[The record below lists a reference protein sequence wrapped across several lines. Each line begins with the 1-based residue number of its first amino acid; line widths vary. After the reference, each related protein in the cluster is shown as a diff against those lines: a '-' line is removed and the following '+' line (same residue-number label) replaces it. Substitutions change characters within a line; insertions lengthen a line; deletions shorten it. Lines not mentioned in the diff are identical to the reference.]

1 MSDRPEQLGYFA
13 AMRGAFT
20 GTAVFEKLIGQ
31 TPLRAAWHTVLTV
44 LILAVFA
51 SAMQLPRYAAK
62 VAAETGRFEAE
73 FGGIE
78 FVEPYLTLPQRAPET
93 ARSFPL
99 EFGGLLVYTPIG
111 KPPVLPEK
119 SSFADYRYM
128 IFWFPKYFVT
138 VGPGGGEGKYAVN
151 VFASGARWTR
161 VEASPRICD
170 AGELKK
176 VLDDAAAQ
184 QTDLAP
190 QENASKVAVSAADI
204 ARIAKVSL
212 AVAFFLIFLFDA
224 AGQILM
230 CLLIFVGFFA
240 LTSGRGRT
248 LRWGE
253 LVRIALYAGCPAL
266 LVAAVFVAFDLTG
279 VLSFGTVYVIGT
291 VGYFLVIVNKM
302 EHARHAGQP

>member
-1 MSDRPEQLGYFA
+1 MSERPEQLNYFA

-20 GTAVFEKLIGQ
+20 GTAVFEKLVGQ
-31 TPLRAAWHTVLTV
+31 TPWRAARHTVFTV

-62 VAAETGRFEAE
+62 IASETGRFDAE
-73 FGGIE
+73 FGGFA
-78 FVEPYLTLPQRAPET
+78 FVEPCFSLPLRAPET
-93 ARSFPL
+93 ARCFPL
-99 EFGGLLVYTPIG
+99 EFGGLLVYTPAG
-111 KPPVLPEK
+111 KPVVLPEK

-128 IFWFPKYFVT
+128 IFWFPRSFVT
-138 VGPGGGEGKYAVN
+138 VGPGGEGRYMVN
-151 VFASGARWTR
+151 VFSSGQYWSR
-161 VEASPRICD
+161 VDKSRLCD
-170 AGELKK
+170 AGELGT
-176 VLDDAAAQ
+176 VLKDVAAH
-184 QTDLAP
+184 QTGP
-190 QENASKVAVSAADI
+190 SQRENASKVAFSAEDI
-204 ARIAKVSL
+204 ARVAKASL
-212 AVAFFLIFLFDA
+212 AVAFFLMFLFDA

-266 LVAAVFVAFDLTG
+266 LVAAMFVAFDLTG

-302 EHARHAGQP
+302 ERARHAGQP